1 VPFNLPVLIRK
12 RRPNLSPYSSEAL
25 TYFAAMSTP
34 PSDARKALINT
45 CINSLISAGVW
56 AKLDWLSLFA
66 SHDAQAAMLNAVA
79 PYQYMTAVSSPT
91 FLTDRHY
98 VGNGTSSYLNSGW
111 NPLTAASPKFTQNN
125 HSMGV
130 WCRNDVNSFSQSE
143 LGHTT
148 RATIISRNSSNAT
161 IYAASGSS
169 NFALPVATS
178 VGFTSYSKLNST
190 QVRGYKNGTA
200 IATNT
205 VTSSA
210 LYNQPFYALAASNS
224 VGTAGSFSTRQIAA
238 LFWGSQLSDSEHQ
251 ALYNAVNTY
260 LVAVGAA

>member
-1 VPFNLPVLIRK
+1 MSFNLPILKRK
-12 RRPNLSPYSSEAL
+12 RRYFVSPYSPEASA
-25 TYFAAMSTP
+25 YFSAMSTQ
-34 PSDARKALINT
+34 PSDARKVLIDT
-45 CINSLISAGVW
+45 CISSLVSAGVW

-66 SHDAQAAMLNAVA
+66 SHDAQAARLNAVT
-79 PYQYMTAVSSPT
+79 PSQSMTEVNSPT

-111 NPLTAASPKFTQNN
+111 NPLTASAPKFTQNN
-125 HSMGV
+125 HSMGA
-130 WCRNDVNSFSQSE
+130 WCRNDVSSFSQSE

-148 RATIISRNSSNAT
+148 RATLVARSSLVAT
-161 IYAASGSS
+161 VYAASGSS
-169 NFALPVATS
+169 NFTLPVATS
-178 VGFTSYSKLNST
+178 IGFTAWSKLNST

-210 LYNQPFYALAASNS
+210 LYNQPFFALAASTS
-224 VGTAGSFSTRQIAA
+224 VGAGGSFSTRQVAA